1 MKTNRWIGVVCHW
14 GDESDCGK
22 GSRPLHTLQ
31 VLKLLK
37 SCQFAKVL
45 WWFVKKRGDGDYN
58 LDHLIDTFGAI
69 VIIMLIFLQDTFGV
83 GARRSTSKGGTGG
96 G

>member
-1 MKTNRWIGVVCHW
+1 MTTNRWIGVVCHW

-31 VLKLLK
+31 VVIEK
-37 SCQFAKVL
+37 SFKSQSIMVIHE
-45 WWFVKKRGDGDYN
+45 GDGDYN
-58 LDHLIDTFGAI
+58 VDL
-69 VIIMLIFLQDTFGV
+69 LQDTFGV